1 MKHIDIKYH
10 KIKEFVANKTAKLI
24 YVDTN
29 RQIAD
34 LLTKVVSKATFQR
47 LRDCMVID
55 PFESRN
61 DLNHEQS

>member
-10 KIKEFVANKTAKLI
+10 KIKEFVADKTAKLI

-34 LLTKVVSKATFQR
+34 LLTKVLPRATFQK

-61 DLNHEQS
+61 DLIYAKS

>member
-1 MKHIDIKYH
+1 MKHIDIKFH

-34 LLTKVVSKATFQR
+34 LLTKALPKATFQR

-61 DLNHEQS
+61 DLYQEQS

>member
-1 MKHIDIKYH
+1 MAD
-10 KIKEFVANKTAKLI
+10 KTAKLI

-34 LLTKVVSKATFQR
+34 LLTKVLPRATFQK

-61 DLNHEQS
+61 DLLYEKS